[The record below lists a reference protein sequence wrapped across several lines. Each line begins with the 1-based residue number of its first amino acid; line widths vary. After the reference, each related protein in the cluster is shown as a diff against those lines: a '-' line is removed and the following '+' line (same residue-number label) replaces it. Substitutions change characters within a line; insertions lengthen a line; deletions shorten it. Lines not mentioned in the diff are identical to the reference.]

1 MKLSSREKILMIALA
16 MAGFMAAFYYLLLSP
31 QLLVLGAAKV
41 QAEEYRVKVE
51 EMKAQMDPNH
61 PIYADIK
68 IKQAEVTERT
78 ARLYPAI
85 LQDKLITVLDE
96 KFKSAGLN
104 PDEITFVRTS
114 KTVGAVQKKG
124 TAQKK
129 GNAPAIDLT
138 ALRQSYIGIGKT
150 ETVNAEIPEIFRMN
164 ELTANITSK
173 NVVGEYQKLI
183 SFIAALEKDKYKII
197 LNSISMETKDTNTVE
212 SNFSVSFISVP
223 KMFEDGDKDYLGWL
237 FNYSSNKYNPLLASG
252 NLNPGETAPAPVL
265 TTPVP
270 VTPST
275 PTPTPTTTPKVTIP
289 TPAPPAP
296 SKSSDFAITL
306 RPISSD
312 VPTVLVG
319 KVNDKGAGVYVYADN
334 PNFENVE
341 VQILESGGK
350 LYYRY
355 KTTSDNY
362 PANYSEMAAFT
373 SKSTGVVIEVIS
385 TKRTGSDDTSGINL
399 TVINKSNK
407 KVSVSIKNDDV
418 SKSRVKISS
427 TSGSVTVKR

>member
-1 MKLSSREKILMIALA
+1 
-16 MAGFMAAFYYLLLSP
+16 
-31 QLLVLGAAKV
+31 
-41 QAEEYRVKVE
+41 
-51 EMKAQMDPNH
+51 
-61 PIYADIK
+61 
-68 IKQAEVTERT
+68 
-78 ARLYPAI
+78 
-85 LQDKLITVLDE
+85 
-96 KFKSAGLN
+96 
-104 PDEITFVRTS
+104 
-114 KTVGAVQKKG
+114 
-124 TAQKK
+124 
-129 GNAPAIDLT
+129 
-138 ALRQSYIGIGKT
+138 
-150 ETVNAEIPEIFRMN
+150 MN
-164 ELTANITSK
+164 ELTANISSK
-173 NVVGEYQKLI
+173 NVIGEYQKLMN
-183 SFIAALEKDKYKII
+183 FITALEKDKYKII
-197 LNSISMETKDTNTVE
+197 LNNISMISNDANTIE
-212 SNFSVSFISVP
+212 SNISVSFISVP

-237 FNYSSNKYNPLLASG
+237 FNYNSNKYNPFLAAG

-270 VTPST
+270 GTPNT
-275 PTPTPTTTPKVTIP
+275 PTPTPPITTTTPKPTIP

-306 RPISSD
+306 RPITSD

-373 SKSTGVVIEVIS
+373 AKSTGVVIEVIS

-399 TVINKSNK
+399 TVINKSTK
-407 KVSVSIKNDDV
+407 KVAVSIKNDDI
-418 SKSRVKISS
+418 SKSRVKIAS